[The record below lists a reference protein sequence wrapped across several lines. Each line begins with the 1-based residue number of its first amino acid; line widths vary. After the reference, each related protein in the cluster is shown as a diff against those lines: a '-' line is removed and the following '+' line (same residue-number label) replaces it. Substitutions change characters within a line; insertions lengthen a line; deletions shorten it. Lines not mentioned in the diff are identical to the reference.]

1 MKKRSLIFLASAIL
15 VVVLAVPFALAQHMR
30 GACHGH
36 GCMGGDSS
44 MAMFGHMHGAKAAL
58 GLSDQQASD
67 IKKIFAGLRTQ
78 NEPYRTSLRG
88 GRQAIAQVLL
98 ANPNDIAGAQA
109 LIDKQS
115 EAERQMKTNA
125 LQAFSKAL
133 NVMSSEQRTKAAT
146 FLNDRL
152 PDRLPNGAGK

>member
-1 MKKRSLIFLASAIL
+1 MKKRTLIFLSAAIL

-30 GACHGH
+30 GAGHRH

-44 MAMFGHMHGAKAAL
+44 MAMFGHMSGRMHGAKAAL
-58 GLSDQQASD
+58 GLSDQQAD
-67 IKKIFAGLRTQ
+67 GIKKIFTDLRAQ
-78 NEPYRTSLRG
+78 NEPYRASLRG

-133 NVMSSEQRTKAAT
+133 NVMSSEQRTKAAA
-146 FLNDRL
+146 FLQERMANR
-152 PDRLPNGAGK
+152 AGK